1 MEGKQ
6 NCCCCICSPSRPV
19 ARALRRHKS
28 VLNSNPSLA
37 WGGTSKA
44 AQLLPWRTASS
55 ASYRVW
61 RCFICKGDGQLV
73 HSLAYGSETFTIR
86 NSPAWGLTICS
97 MQTGI
102 TARSRN
108 SLLVN
113 GLVTQIKKSERR
125 TQHVPHTLLMNGPS
139 LRLLG
144 KETSPTPLLHQLLW
158 KCRPTLYRLTSTA
171 YLSKTCSII
180 KFVAVTHD
188 ESQVPPY
195 RPA

>member
-73 HSLAYGSETFTIR
+73 HSLAYGSER
-86 NSPAWGLTICS
+86 NSPAWGLKICI
-97 MQTGI
+97 MQTWI

-113 GLVTQIKKSERR
+113 GLVTQIKKVRKENATCASYASDEWPF
-125 TQHVPHTLLMNGPS
+125 TQAAGQRDKSNTLTSSATLKMQTHPLPFDIYS
-139 LRLLG
+139 LSF
-144 KETSPTPLLHQLLW
+144 KNLLHY
-158 KCRPTLYRLTSTA
+158 KV
-171 YLSKTCSII
+171 CSCDSWW
-180 KFVAVTHD
+180 VTGA
-188 ESQVPPY
+188 SL
-195 RPA
+195 